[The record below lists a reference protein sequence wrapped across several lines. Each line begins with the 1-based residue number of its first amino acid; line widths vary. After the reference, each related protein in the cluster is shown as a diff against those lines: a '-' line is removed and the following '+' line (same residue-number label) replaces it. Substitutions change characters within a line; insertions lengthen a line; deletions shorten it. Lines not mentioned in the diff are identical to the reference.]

1 MSDALAVACSALSF
15 VLTSRLGAGLAHDV
29 VVARYRS
36 LAGCKSAAD
45 CPGQGSFAGNW
56 GARPLSDIAGPL
68 FPDGVRPIYEL
79 GKNMSVSKRRVEGV
93 LWMMITGTMQVS
105 RTPLPR

>member
-1 MSDALAVACSALSF
+1 M
-15 VLTSRLGAGLAHDV
+15 
-29 VVARYRS
+29 ARYRS

-79 GKNMSVSKRRVEGV
+79 GKNMNVSASRVEGV

-105 RTPLPR
+105 LYLPRRQLDLIGKQKAWTPSLCV

>member
-1 MSDALAVACSALSF
+1 M
-15 VLTSRLGAGLAHDV
+15 

-105 RTPLPR
+105 RTPLSAETTA